1 MKTVKLNL
9 EDRLSW
15 QKFQHVL
22 TSFASDYI
30 DLLAPE
36 QTLFKLDH
44 QTLRLSF
51 ALISNYSDDLQDVSR
66 RTRANIFT
74 QNLEAFLARLPLVE
88 VRRVELELI
97 DLNNDET
104 ILATGFDLSYVPAS
118 AIATRPKF
126 TNKSALVTRK
136 LANLVNRAK
145 AWLTTPEVQQNIAS
159 TSKLAIRNPK
169 TFLAATGN
177 LAKENFIVAINWVDT
192 FPWEDWAKN
201 RVAQQKRRHDRNL
214 FKALVEDF
222 LLLALLVFLSIT
234 AVNML
239 SVPAVNLANL
249 PSHYDQALDT
259 PTSRCDWAGVN
270 KKNYVCLSRGMSYRQ
285 VVSILG
291 SEGKPLG
298 FDQKF
303 GDQAVIV
310 SWQTPEQAMNI
321 TFREDSLVAKA
332 YRDLS

>member
-36 QTLFKLDH
+36 QTLFKLD
-44 QTLRLSF
+44 QKTLRLSF
-51 ALISNYSDDLQDVSR
+51 ALISNYSDSLQDVSR
-66 RTRANIFT
+66 LTKANVFT

-104 ILATGFDLSYVPAS
+104 ILATGFDLSYVPTS
-118 AIATRPKF
+118 AIATYQKS

-145 AWLTTPEVQQNIAS
+145 AWLTSPEVQQNIAS

-169 TFLAATGN
+169 TFLAATGS

-214 FKALVEDF
+214 FKALAEDF

-259 PTSRCDWAGVN
+259 PTSRCDWAGIN

-285 VVSILG
+285 VVNILG
-291 SEGKPLG
+291 GEGKPLG

-303 GDQAVIV
+303 GDKAVIV
-310 SWQTPEQAMNI
+310 SWQTLEQAMNI